1 MGKNES
7 KPVLG
12 KVSIDNTPDPIEEPF
27 KKLSQEYTLI
37 NAPDYKRAVAIKI
50 LSNYTRLV
58 DEIGVKIQHDCGH
71 RGFCPRIVIDD
82 GVEREVSPLDIL
94 QPCQSRTCMKN
105 QLQEMLAKFKT
116 WIVVMKWGGSTAG
129 PRDGEVAVTDVALR
143 EIIEYLQKVVFRL
156 IESVRSAGVD
166 GTPERTTNNT
176 TGDFIPAIPTGTF
189 KALFDRARPYVVL
202 IAVILVILVMILYMT
217 LPRASE
223 KIEFK
228 SAIDKI

>member
-1 MGKNES
+1 MGAS
-7 KPVLG
+7 KSKQVLG
-12 KVSIDNTPDPIEEPF
+12 KISEDPPPDPIEEWF
-27 KKLSQEYTLI
+27 EQLSREYTSADQRAIAIRIL
-37 NAPDYKRAVAIKI
+37 ADYTK
-50 LSNYTRLV
+50 LV
-58 DEIGVKIQHDCGH
+58 DEIGVKIKHDCKH
-71 RGFCPRIVIDD
+71 RGFCPRRVIDD
-82 GVEREVSPLDIL
+82 GVERDVSPLDVL
-94 QPCQSRTCMKN
+94 QPCQLRTCMKN
-105 QLQEMLAKFKT
+105 QLREMLAKFKT
-116 WIVVMKWGGSTAG
+116 WIVTMKWGGSTAG
-129 PRDGEVAVTDVALR
+129 PRDGEVAVTDEALR

-166 GTPERTTNNT
+166 GTPECTTNNT